1 MKRRQRGLSADVVA
15 DRLAGASWPEDPS
28 AVALPKVRD
37 WPPSWA
43 AGASGG
49 LIPAAVLFPLLER
62 RSGLSVLLTRRSS
75 ALKHHGGQ
83 VSFPGGR
90 MEQEDSD
97 ILHTALRETEEEIG
111 IPMAHVRVAGPLS
124 TMPTIT
130 GYAVTPIVGFVPGDV
145 RLTLDPVEVQTAF
158 EVPLGFFLDAGNETR
173 TERVIEGVPVPL
185 IEFSYGGERIWGA
198 TAAMSVGLRE
208 IVLKQ

>member
-1 MKRRQRGLSADVVA
+1 MTRRLRELSADLVA
-15 DRLAGASWPEDPS
+15 KSLAEARWPDDPS
-28 AVALPKVRD
+28 AVALPDVRA

-43 AGASGG
+43 AGVQGG

-62 RSGLSVLLTRRSS
+62 RRGLSVLLTRRSS

-90 MEQEDSD
+90 MESDDTD

-111 IPMAHVRVAGPLS
+111 IPMGHVQVAGPLS

-130 GYAVTPIVGFVPGDV
+130 GYAVTPIVGFVPADV
-145 RLTLDPVEVQTAF
+145 RLTLDPVEVESAF
-158 EVPLGFFLDAGNETR
+158 EVPLEFLLDADNESR

-185 IEFSYGGERIWGA
+185 IEFLYGGERIWGA
-198 TAAMSVGLRE
+198 TASMIVELRK
-208 IVLKQ
+208 IILNQ

>member
-1 MKRRQRGLSADVVA
+1 MKRRLRDLSAERVA
-15 DRLAGASWPEDPS
+15 ASLAKAPWPDDPT
-28 AVALPKVRD
+28 AVALPRASR
-37 WPPSWA
+37 WPRSWA
-43 AGASGG
+43 AGVEGG
-49 LIPAAVLFPLLER
+49 LIPAAVLLPLLER
-62 RSGLSVLLTRRSS
+62 RRGLSVLLTRRSS

-90 MEQEDSD
+90 METDDND

-111 IPMAHVRVAGPLS
+111 IPMAQVDVAGPLS

-130 GYAVTPIVGFVPGDV
+130 GYAVTPFVGFVPADV
-145 RLTLDPVEVQTAF
+145 RLTLDPVEVESAF
-158 EVPLGFFLDAGNETR
+158 EVPLAFLLDVDNETR

-185 IEFSYGGERIWGA
+185 VEFNYAGERIWGA
-198 TAAMSVGLRE
+198 TASMIVELRK